1 MRSKGM
7 GVWGALGAF
16 GAFFKRLH
24 TSGTRLKIFG
34 QKWPNLWGTGHG
46 RAFWVQHPFG
56 ADRPQNSLKML
67 ITFLTR
73 HITPLYGP

>member
-7 GVWGALGAF
+7 GFWGALGAL

-34 QKWPNLWGTGHG
+34 QKWPNFGDRVHG
-46 RAFWVQHPFG
+46 RAFWVQILFG
-56 ADRPQNSLKML
+56 A
-67 ITFLTR
+67 
-73 HITPLYGP
+73 

>member
-7 GVWGALGAF
+7 GFWGALGAL

-34 QKWPNLWGTGHG
+34 QKSPKLVGSGRG
-46 RAFWVQHPFG
+46 RAWWVQILFG
-56 ADRPQNSLKML
+56 A
-67 ITFLTR
+67 
-73 HITPLYGP
+73 